1 MNNELHRASF
11 DTSIVN
17 RIVMVKKKKKRTKTK
32 VKQSSSSTSALVVL
46 LLLVLGVVSLF
57 TMLPQG
63 ILPDIL
69 TNYVKGKKTLRGR
82 DNSDKPNFDETV
94 WEGVGEDEE
103 VPSKPITKKKKKKRK
118 KRKKKKKSTMSK
130 ISKITSE
137 DTQPSTTTDTETATT
152 EGVTTSATESE
163 LPTTNEKVIDTKSS
177 GSTANDDTVETKE
190 ETAEVNETTEANE
203 TKDTDDLEETEETDE
218 TDEDETDETDETE
231 DASEYSEARMRH
243 TEYDFCK
250 SHMKKGKS
258 LITIF
263 TTMHPSTDSIKMLA
277 QQNTLQVRR
286 FFEKMKM

>member
-1 MNNELHRASF
+1 
-11 DTSIVN
+11 
-17 RIVMVKKKKKRTKTK
+17 MVKKKKKRTKTK

-118 KRKKKKKSTMSK
+118 KRKKKKKSTTSK

-163 LPTTNEKVIDTKSS
+163 LPITN

-218 TDEDETDETDETE
+218 TDETDEDETDETE

-286 FFEKMKM
+286 FFEKMIM